1 MWVFPIDI
9 AGLLPMQGLLLIYVV
24 LVQGRQ
30 AELEMQL
37 KHGKEGPEEVQYK
50 QFTAWLW

>member
-1 MWVFPIDI
+1 MII
-9 AGLLPMQGLLLIYVV
+9 
-24 LVQGRQ
+24 QGRQ

-37 KHGKEGPEEVQYK
+37 KHGKEELEQVQYK

>member
-1 MWVFPIDI
+1 MSLV
-9 AGLLPMQGLLLIYVV
+9 IYVV
-24 LVQGRQ
+24 IIQGRQ